1 MPCLPSA
8 AAVFCA
14 VARLAAGGTSTIQE
28 AGPASVTDWTE
39 TPGLFFWTHWRAR
52 LDSASVKLPHSRH
65 TVSTAAVR
73 CAAGTGAGEG
83 STAADAGGGVG
94 AARASGATAGGN
106 DAAGAAGAE
115 VSGVSAGVAGSDL
128 TSVIA
133 GSVGPAGG

>member
-14 VARLAAGGTSTIQE
+14 AARLAAGGTSTIQD

-39 TPGLFFWTHWRAR
+39 IPGLFFWTHWRAC

-73 CAAGTGAGEG
+73 GAAGTGAG
-83 STAADAGGGVG
+83 AGGGVG
-94 AARASGATAGGN
+94 ADWGAGRASGATADGK
-106 DAAGAAGAE
+106 GAA
-115 VSGVSAGVAGSDL
+115 VLGVSAGVAGSGL
-128 TSVIA
+128 TSVTA
-133 GSVGPAGG
+133 GSVSGAA